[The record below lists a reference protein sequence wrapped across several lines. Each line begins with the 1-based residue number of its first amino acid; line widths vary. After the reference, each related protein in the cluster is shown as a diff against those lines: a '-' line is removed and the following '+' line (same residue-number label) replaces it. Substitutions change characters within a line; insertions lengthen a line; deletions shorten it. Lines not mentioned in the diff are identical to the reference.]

1 MTRRIR
7 TALIASAA
15 AALAVPAAGAAIAVP
30 TVPQLADPPQY
41 AIGTSITPS
50 WSASTFTADAT
61 GKSYT
66 VEVWDVMTGNH
77 EFIQVNAPDTSHTWT
92 GRQNGHTYRV
102 RVSAQEIRCALK
114 GLGGCL
120 VWNATATSS
129 PYSDWVETRT
139 DTTDPTGSVA
149 INGGAAYTSSRN
161 VTLNLSASDP
171 LSSGVGGV
179 QISTD
184 GAISCNVITDPDE
197 CPVGFAAV
205 RPFTLPDGPDG
216 LRPVWVKYR
225 DNARSYAPK
234 GILVSLGAQ
243 GNDSPVYTDS
253 IILDRSQPTPVVTM
267 GVPTADAGVPVAFSA
282 ASSTDATSGV
292 NTASAV
298 WDFGDGTAPV
308 HALQLNKSFANPGT
322 YNGSL
327 TIGDKAGNTN
337 TQAFS
342 FTVTG
347 APAPSGG
354 GVEVTDPGSSAPQTT
369 PGGTTVPG
377 PAADDPIR
385 GARRLGRAVQGRT
398 LRIRVKLAERIP
410 VRVTIL
416 RVTGAGK
423 AVVRR
428 ATKTG
433 GPGFVVFTFTAPKA
447 GRHVV
452 RIAAGSDRL
461 TFPMGIAKR

>member
-15 AALAVPAAGAAIAVP
+15 TALAVPAAGAAIAVP

-205 RPFTLPDGPDG
+205 RQLG
-216 LRPVWVKYR
+216 LGFAVKAGT
-225 DNARSYAPK
+225 D
-234 GILVSLGAQ
+234 LVLELVGT
-243 GNDSPVYTDS
+243 G
-253 IILDRSQPTPVVTM
+253 LDRC
-267 GVPTADAGVPVAFSA
+267 
-282 ASSTDATSGV
+282 
-292 NTASAV
+292 
-298 WDFGDGTAPV
+298 
-308 HALQLNKSFANPGT
+308 H
-322 YNGSL
+322 
-327 TIGDKAGNTN
+327 
-337 TQAFS
+337 
-342 FTVTG
+342 
-347 APAPSGG
+347 
-354 GVEVTDPGSSAPQTT
+354 
-369 PGGTTVPG
+369 VPG
-377 PAADDPIR
+377 QSPRLARVERAGGPSVGERRCRVERRAVDDPDR
-385 GARRLGRAVQGRT
+385 N
-398 LRIRVKLAERIP
+398 LRIGQVGVLKALVEAVDGRRQVRDLLLARVLDNDVELLLGSE
-410 VRVTIL
+410 VL
-416 RVTGAGK
+416 SAGK
-423 AVVRR
+423 GRR
-428 ATKTG
+428 D
-433 GPGFVVFTFTAPKA
+433 
-447 GRHVV
+447 HV
-452 RIAAGSDRL
+452 DRV
-461 TFPMGIAKR
+461 GA